1 MTFVSKIGPAE
12 LERRETERRFRNRNE
27 AFAVMQ
33 AATVLNDALERSG
46 GQYSTAASHALLH
59 LCNAMLVLADDDV
72 EAMRDNTAFELDCDK
87 QGNPIREVE
96 QSTEWG
102 DWSDADKMRV
112 FGGYR

>member
-46 GQYSTAASHALLH
+46 GQYSTAALYAQLD
-59 LCNAMLVLADDDV
+59 LCNAIIGMMDDGDALAT
-72 EAMRDNTAFELDCDK
+72 RDNLMFELNCDER
-87 QGNPIREVE
+87 GEPIREVE
-96 QSTEWG
+96 DET
-102 DWSDADKMRV
+102 WSDADKMRV